1 MNGKTILIVGARSV
15 IARALAKHFSDTG
28 ASLILT
34 SSGDTI
40 DSPIA
45 GRVETLDLS
54 KRDSIEAFLERMKG
68 VRLDGVVVA
77 AGVVA
82 FGGLESTPM
91 SVSNRLM
98 QINASG
104 PIELVTGL
112 VENLKLGEE
121 PFVVTLSGKIAE
133 IPTAGM
139 AAYSASK
146 AALYAFSVAA
156 ARELR
161 RSGIRWIDA
170 RPGHTE
176 TGLAGRSIHGD
187 APAFPV
193 GLNPDDVADRI
204 MLAIES
210 GEKDL
215 PSSSFEV
222 K

>member
-1 MNGKTILIVGARSV
+1 MHGKTILIVGARSV
-15 IARALAKHFSDTG
+15 IARSLAERFSAAG

-34 SSGDTI
+34 TTTGEPVESQPT
-40 DSPIA
+40 A
-45 GRVETLDLS
+45 RVEQLDLS
-54 KRDSIEAFLERMKG
+54 NRSSIEAFLERMSG

-82 FGGLESTPM
+82 FGSLESTPM
-91 SVSNRLM
+91 SVSNQLM

-112 VENLKLGEE
+112 VENLKLGED

-176 TGLAGRSIHGD
+176 TGLAGRAIHGD
-187 APAFPV
+187 APAFGV
-193 GLNPDDVADRI
+193 GMNPQDVADRI
-204 MLAIES
+204 VLAIQS

-215 PSSSFEV
+215 PSSSFEA
-222 K
+222 

>member
-1 MNGKTILIVGARSV
+1 MHGKTILIVGARSV
-15 IARALAKHFSDTG
+15 IAQALAKHLSDAG

-34 SSGDTI
+34 TSGYSVDSSV
-40 DSPIA
+40 A
-45 GRVETLDLS
+45 ARVEQLDLS
-54 KRDSIEAFLERMKG
+54 KRESIASFLERMRG
-68 VRLDGVVVA
+68 VRIDGVVVA

-82 FGGLESTPM
+82 FGSLESTPM
-91 SVSNRLM
+91 AINNHLM

-112 VENLKLGEE
+112 VENLKLGED

-187 APAFPV
+187 APAFGV
-193 GLNPDDVADRI
+193 GLNPEDVAKRI
-204 MLAIES
+204 MQAIES

-215 PSSSFEV
+215 PSSAFEAN
-222 K
+222 